1 MRTLIQTMN
10 MPQTARLSKLQ
21 ETILEKVDGK
31 HIGPYAIKGLIAD
44 YNLRPSNSPIFNK
57 LMEKVF

>member
-1 MRTLIQTMN
+1 MN